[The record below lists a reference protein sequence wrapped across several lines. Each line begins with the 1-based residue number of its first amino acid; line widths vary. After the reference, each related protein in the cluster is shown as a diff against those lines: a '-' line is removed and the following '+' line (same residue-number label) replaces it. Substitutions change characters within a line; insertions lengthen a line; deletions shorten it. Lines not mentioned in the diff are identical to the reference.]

1 MIVDGYAHCGISKYQ
16 PVRVVAGVMQQAGVN
31 RALLCQHLGEYD
43 NTYLAEVVG
52 DHPLQFACACLVN
65 PAASDALPALKRLH
79 CTQRFRGV
87 RVLAEWLKPHFPLWR
102 EALDLGMRLVLF
114 APNGVGEAVPSLCE
128 LLAECPNGKV
138 VVSHLGN
145 PAVTDGA
152 DGALSAGAELFQ
164 LETTRGVY
172 VLLSGLS
179 MFCEYPHAALRPFI
193 TDVIRRFGAGRVMWG
208 SNFPVCGDAE
218 AYVRDLKLL
227 LSGQW
232 VEGPDLI
239 KQISG
244 STANEFWFGGN
255 RA

>member
-1 MIVDGYAHCGISKYQ
+1 
-16 PVRVVAGVMQQAGVN
+16 
-31 RALLCQHLGEYD
+31 
-43 NTYLAEVVG
+43 
-52 DHPLQFACACLVN
+52 
-65 PAASDALPALKRLH
+65 
-79 CTQRFRGV
+79 
-87 RVLAEWLKPHFPLWR
+87 
-102 EALDLGMRLVLF
+102 
-114 APNGVGEAVPSLCE
+114 VGEAVPVLYE
-128 LLAECPNGKV
+128 LLGECPSGKI

-145 PAVTDGA
+145 PTVA

-164 LETTRGVY
+164 LEKARGVY

-179 MFCEYPHAALRPFI
+179 MFCEYPHTALRPFI

-232 VEGPDLI
+232 VEGPGQI
-239 KQISG
+239 QEISG